1 MKRETRKG
9 KSSQILTVF
18 LMALMLSASVL
29 CLPFGTARTAQAAET
44 IGLNKTVSRMV
55 AGTKT
60 TLVLNGAEGTVK
72 WTSSNTA
79 VASVSKTGVVTA
91 KKAGTVTITAQYEG
105 KKYTCK
111 IFAEEPQL
119 VTEKTTMIKG
129 QKQTLTVSGT
139 KLKVRWSSSNPSV
152 ASVSAQ
158 GVLTAKR
165 VGDTVVSATVGG
177 KKFSETVTVEVPAL
191 SDTSLTIV
199 KNQKKKITLNGT
211 AQKVTWSV
219 GNEAIASVSASGVI
233 TGKKV
238 GNTNVFAVV
247 DGVRYICK
255 LRVDGPYL
263 SRKSL
268 TMTQGT
274 TQQLYVR
281 ATSLPVRWL
290 TNKTSVATV
299 STSGEVTA
307 KSAGTAVITAVVN
320 GQKYT
325 CNVTVTK
332 PAATTGVAGNYEKL
346 LKVIRAKG
354 GVDSKGFLALMES
367 GTLDDGSTYFTEIA
381 YNQSN
386 KKFVYKTRV
395 QIKSEGSTLQVET
408 RMVFSDNAYK
418 KATAQ
423 VDVTLP
429 DYGDQ
434 GFGLRTSFAT
444 GSYTARSNQ
453 KFYVAMRT
461 DPNITDEFTNAE
473 LQKIGNTY
481 LQFSFETWAYL
492 LKANNTNLT
501 LRNLGFT
508 SYR

>member
-9 KSSQILTVF
+9 RSSQILTVF

-238 GNTNVFAVV
+238 GNTNV
-247 DGVRYICK
+247 
-255 LRVDGPYL
+255 
-263 SRKSL
+263 
-268 TMTQGT
+268 
-274 TQQLYVR
+274 
-281 ATSLPVRWL
+281 
-290 TNKTSVATV
+290 
-299 STSGEVTA
+299 
-307 KSAGTAVITAVVN
+307 
-320 GQKYT
+320 
-325 CNVTVTK
+325 
-332 PAATTGVAGNYEKL
+332 
-346 LKVIRAKG
+346 
-354 GVDSKGFLALMES
+354 
-367 GTLDDGSTYFTEIA
+367 
-381 YNQSN
+381 
-386 KKFVYKTRV
+386 
-395 QIKSEGSTLQVET
+395 
-408 RMVFSDNAYK
+408 
-418 KATAQ
+418 
-423 VDVTLP
+423 
-429 DYGDQ
+429 
-434 GFGLRTSFAT
+434 
-444 GSYTARSNQ
+444 
-453 KFYVAMRT
+453 
-461 DPNITDEFTNAE
+461 
-473 LQKIGNTY
+473 
-481 LQFSFETWAYL
+481 
-492 LKANNTNLT
+492 
-501 LRNLGFT
+501 
-508 SYR
+508 

>member
-1 MKRETRKG
+1 MKREARRGKG
-9 KSSQILTVF
+9 NHILTVF
-18 LMALMLSASVL
+18 LMALMLSTSAL
-29 CLPFGTARTAQAAET
+29 CMPFGMAKTAQAAET

-72 WTSSNTA
+72 WRSSNA
-79 VASVSKTGVVTA
+79 SVASVSQAGVVTV
-91 KKAGTVTITAQYEG
+91 KKAGIVTITAQYKG

-129 QKQTLTVSGT
+129 QKQTLTVSRT

-152 ASVSAQ
+152 ASISAQ

-165 VGDTVVSATVGG
+165 VGNTVVSAKVGG

-191 SDTSLTIV
+191 SNTSLTIV

-211 AQKVTWSV
+211 TQQVTWSV
-219 GNEAIASVSASGVI
+219 GNESIASISARGVI

-274 TQQLYVR
+274 SQQLYVR

-290 TNKTSVATV
+290 TNRASVATV
-299 STSGEVTA
+299 STSGAVTA
-307 KSAGTAVITAVVN
+307 KSAGTAVITAVIG

-332 PAATTGVAGNYEKL
+332 PAATGVAGNYEKL
-346 LKVIRAKG
+346 LKVIKAKG
-354 GVDSKGFLALMES
+354 GVDSKGFLALMDS
-367 GTLDDGSTYFTEIA
+367 GYLDDGTQYFTEIA

-395 QIKSEGSTLQVET
+395 RIKAENSTLQVET
-408 RMVFSDNAYK
+408 RMVFSDKTYK
-418 KATAQ
+418 KAAAQ

-429 DYGDQ
+429 DYNDQ

-444 GSYTARSNQ
+444 GSYTAKRNQ

-492 LKANNTNLT
+492 LKINNTKLT
-501 LRNLGFT
+501 LKNLGFT
-508 SYR
+508 SYH

>member
-1 MKRETRKG
+1 M
-9 KSSQILTVF
+9 
-18 LMALMLSASVL
+18 
-29 CLPFGTARTAQAAET
+29 
-44 IGLNKTVSRMV
+44 
-55 AGTKT
+55 
-60 TLVLNGAEGTVK
+60 
-72 WTSSNTA
+72 
-79 VASVSKTGVVTA
+79 
-91 KKAGTVTITAQYEG
+91 
-105 KKYTCK
+105 
-111 IFAEEPQL
+111 
-119 VTEKTTMIKG
+119 
-129 QKQTLTVSGT
+129 
-139 KLKVRWSSSNPSV
+139 
-152 ASVSAQ
+152 
-158 GVLTAKR
+158 
-165 VGDTVVSATVGG
+165 GDTVVSATVGG

-367 GTLDDGSTYFTEIA
+367 GALDDGSTYFTEIA

>member
-1 MKRETRKG
+1 MRRETRKG
-9 KSSQILTVF
+9 RSSHILTVF
-18 LMALMLSASVL
+18 LMALMLSTSVL
-29 CLPFGTARTAQAAET
+29 CMPFGMARTAQAEET

-72 WTSSNTA
+72 WASSNTA
-79 VASVSKTGVVTA
+79 VASVSQAGVVTV
-91 KKAGTVTITAQYEG
+91 KKAGTATITAQYEG

-119 VTEKTTMIKG
+119 VMEKTTMVKG

-139 KLKVRWSSSNPSV
+139 KLKARWSSSNPSV

-165 VGDTVVSATVGG
+165 VGNTVVSAKVGG
-177 KKFSETVTVEVPAL
+177 KKFSATVTVEVPVL

-199 KNQKKKITLNGT
+199 KDQKKKITLNGT
-211 AQKVTWSV
+211 SQQVTWSV

-307 KSAGTAVITAVVN
+307 KSAGTAVITAVIG

-332 PAATTGVAGNYEKL
+332 PAATGVAGNYEKL

-367 GTLDDGSTYFTEIA
+367 GSLDDGSTYFTEIA

-429 DYGDQ
+429 DYNDQ

-444 GSYTARSNQ
+444 GSYTAKSNQ

-492 LKANNTNLT
+492 LKVNNTNLT

>member
-1 MKRETRKG
+1 
-9 KSSQILTVF
+9 
-18 LMALMLSASVL
+18 MALMLSTSVL
-29 CLPFGTARTAQAAET
+29 CMPFGMAKAAQAAET

-72 WTSSNTA
+72 WTSGNTA
-79 VASVSKTGVVTA
+79 VASVSQSGVVTV
-91 KKAGTVTITAQYEG
+91 KKAGTATITAQYEG
-105 KKYTCK
+105 KTYTCK

-119 VTEKTTMIKG
+119 VTEKTTMLKG

-177 KKFSETVTVEVPAL
+177 KKFSATVTVEVPVL
-191 SDTSLTIV
+191 SVGSMTIV
-199 KNQKKKITLNGT
+199 KNQKKKVTLDGT
-211 AQKVTWSV
+211 TQKVTWSSSNAAV
-219 GNEAIASVSASGVI
+219 ASVSASGIV
-233 TGKKV
+233 TGKKT
-238 GNTNVFAVV
+238 GNVTITAEV
-247 DGVRYICK
+247 DGMTYTCK
-255 LRVDGPYL
+255 VKVETPSL
-263 SRKSL
+263 STTTL

-274 TQQLYVR
+274 TQRLYVR
-281 ATSLPVRWL
+281 GSTMTVRWL

-307 KSAGTAVITAVVN
+307 KSAGTAVITAVIG

-346 LKVIRAKG
+346 LKVIKAKG
-354 GVDSKGFLALMES
+354 GVDSKGFLALMDS
-367 GTLDDGSTYFTEIA
+367 GYLDDGTQYFTEIA

-386 KKFVYKTRV
+386 KKFVYKTRLR
-395 QIKSEGSTLQVET
+395 IKAENSTLQVET

-429 DYGDQ
+429 EYNDQ

-444 GSYTARSNQ
+444 ASYTAKSNQ

-461 DPNITDEFTNAE
+461 DPHITDEFTNAE
-473 LQKIGNTY
+473 LQKIGNNY

-501 LRNLGFT
+501 LGNLGFT

>member
-1 MKRETRKG
+1 MDIQQYGSGIGQQDRRCHRE
-9 KSSQILTVF
+9 
-18 LMALMLSASVL
+18 
-29 CLPFGTARTAQAAET
+29 
-44 IGLNKTVSRMV
+44 
-55 AGTKT
+55 
-60 TLVLNGAEGTVK
+60 
-72 WTSSNTA
+72 
-79 VASVSKTGVVTA
+79 
-91 KKAGTVTITAQYEG
+91 KAGTVTITAQYEG

-211 AQKVTWSV
+211 AQEVTWSV
-219 GNEAIASVSASGVI
+219 GNEAIASVSTSGVI

-274 TQQLYVR
+274 TQQLYGARYV
-281 ATSLPVRWL
+281 
-290 TNKTSVATV
+290 
-299 STSGEVTA
+299 TSGSLA
-307 KSAGTAVITAVVN
+307 DQQDFCSDS
-320 GQKYT
+320 QH
-325 CNVTVTK
+325 
-332 PAATTGVAGNYEKL
+332 
-346 LKVIRAKG
+346 IR
-354 GVDSKGFLALMES
+354 
-367 GTLDDGSTYFTEIA
+367 
-381 YNQSN
+381 
-386 KKFVYKTRV
+386 
-395 QIKSEGSTLQVET
+395 
-408 RMVFSDNAYK
+408 
-418 KATAQ
+418 
-423 VDVTLP
+423 
-429 DYGDQ
+429 
-434 GFGLRTSFAT
+434 
-444 GSYTARSNQ
+444 RSNGEERRNCSYHGSCEWPEI
-453 KFYVAMRT
+453 YVQCHRHQT
-461 DPNITDEFTNAE
+461 GCYDRSGRQ
-473 LQKIGNTY
+473 L
-481 LQFSFETWAYL
+481 
-492 LKANNTNLT
+492 
-501 LRNLGFT
+501 
-508 SYR
+508 